1 MKTFPRLLAISV
13 FLIGFTH
20 CTKEERAQAATD
32 TIEEVT
38 FAFGQP
44 RTNLKIINDS
54 SGNHLWQAVDYQDS
68 ILLDVDADGVDDLN
82 LKSDYYYSNGGMSRL
97 IVELIPLQTNFE
109 IAISNQADTI
119 LRTKNLSSNS
129 YTTTFNSFSN
139 YNTNQAVDTL
149 QASPFISSP
158 TFEKNIIPGVQQWSK
173 NKVLLHFYDRSID
186 VINGNKVNENS
197 IEQGYWHHETEKY
210 LYFRKNFNGTIRSG
224 WLKLSTID
232 YNLKVT
238 LWEYALEKS

>member
-1 MKTFPRLLAISV
+1 MKTFPRFFALSA

-20 CTKEERAQAATD
+20 CTKEEAVQIVPDPA
-32 TIEEVT
+32 EETT
-38 FAFGQP
+38 FAFGQLS
-44 RTNLKIINDS
+44 TNLNIVSDS
-54 SGNHLWQAVDYQDS
+54 NGNYLWQAIDYQDS
-68 ILLDVDADGVDDLN
+68 ILLDVDADGINDLN
-82 LKSDYYYSNGGMSRL
+82 LKSDYYYSNGGVSRL
-97 IVELIPLQTNFE
+97 SVELIPLQSSCE
-109 IAISNQADTI
+109 IAISNQPDTI
-119 LRTKNLSSNS
+119 LRTKNLNNS

-139 YNTNQAVDTL
+139 YSPNQAVDTL

-158 TFEKNIIPGVQQWSK
+158 TFEKNNIPGLQQWSQ

-186 VINGNKVNENS
+186 VIQGNKVNENS

-210 LYFRKNFNGTIRSG
+210 LYIRKNINGTIRSG